1 MRFHGFQR
9 EILDWIAHLDALLM
23 PSLHEGLPYT
33 LLEAMSLGVPA
44 IASRVGGLAEVL
56 RHGETGL
63 LVEVGD
69 AAGLAGALA
78 KLAGDPGYGREMGEA
93 AAREQR
99 ERYTLDR
106 MVDDY
111 LAVYAAAAAAR

>member
-1 MRFHGFQR
+1 MRRQQFMILRIPPVER
-9 EILDWIAHLDALLM
+9 EAPRIAH
-23 PSLHEGLPYT
+23 
-33 LLEAMSLGVPA
+33 
-44 IASRVGGLAEVL
+44 

-63 LVEVGD
+63 LVDVGD

-78 KLAGDPGYGREMGEA
+78 RLASDPEYGRRLGEA

-99 ERYTLDR
+99 ERYTLSR

-111 LAVYAAAAAAR
+111 LEVYAAAAAAH